1 MSPLRVLL
9 VDDEP
14 LAMER
19 LEALI
24 ADIPDVV
31 VVGKALDG
39 VEAAEKIES
48 DPPDLALL
56 DIQMPHRD
64 GMSLA
69 KALKG
74 APETDVVFVT
84 AFHQFAVEAF
94 DVDAVD
100 YLLKPVEPGRLKL
113 ALDRTR
119 RRRDAGLRPE
129 TTFEPN
135 EPAEP
140 PVAEP
145 YSGTVWVRRPRGLVR
160 VELADV
166 EWIEAARDYV
176 LLHTLSRSHMY
187 RTTMEALSRRLD
199 PVLMVRVSRSAF
211 VRRDAVVR
219 AQRRGRGSLV
229 LELTD
234 GAEVPVGNTYTH
246 AVSREFGM
254 KIHDEGH

>member
-1 MSPLRVLL
+1 MSKLRVLL

-14 LAMER
+14 LALER
-19 LEALI
+19 LDALLSEV
-24 ADIPDVV
+24 PDVE
-31 VVGKALDG
+31 VVGRAQDG
-39 VEAAEKIES
+39 LEAAEQIS
-48 DPPDLALL
+48 RLQPDLALL

-64 GMSLA
+64 GMSIA
-69 KALKG
+69 KILKTQ
-74 APETDVVFVT
+74 PQTDVVFVT
-84 AFHQFAVEAF
+84 AFHQFAVDAF

-100 YLLKPVEPGRLKL
+100 YVLKPAEPARLRL
-113 ALDRTR
+113 AIERAR
-119 RRRDAGLRPE
+119 RRRESGPRTELAVTAE
-129 TTFEPN
+129 EPPSG
-135 EPAEP
+135 PAE
-140 PVAEP
+140 A
-145 YSGTVWVRRPRGLVR
+145 YSTTLWVRRPRGLVR

-176 LLHTLSRSHMY
+176 LLHTLNRSHMY

-199 PVLMVRVSRSAF
+199 PALMVRVSRSAF

-229 LELTD
+229 LELAD

-254 KIHDEGH
+254 KIHDDAD

>member
-1 MSPLRVLL
+1 MTPLRVLL

-14 LAMER
+14 LALER

-24 ADIPDVV
+24 ADFPDIE

-39 VEAAEKIES
+39 LEAAEKIEA

-74 APETDVVFVT
+74 SPQTDVVFVT

-113 ALDRTR
+113 ALDRAR
-119 RRRDAGLRPE
+119 RRRTAGPRPE
-129 TTFEPN
+129 PVLEPLD
-135 EPAEP
+135 A
-140 PVAEP
+140 ATGSEP

-160 VELADV
+160 VELTDV

-199 PVLMVRVSRSAF
+199 PALMVRVSRSAF

-254 KIHDEGH
+254 KIYDESQ